1 MAQLEL
7 AQFAAQAP
15 AAPRSKGLFH
25 QWEKRLN
32 RKNFALL
39 VLGFYVVLD
48 LLEYKLPRAAGL
60 AMCFC
65 VLGGRKVTELDRAMW
80 LGFTLTFVVGL
91 YFGWA
96 PFCHFLVEEVI
107 LKPLRDLFSN
117 MEKDPQLVAAVI
129 VSIGVFG
136 ALLVSFALGGVFSRK
151 VGDVLSRLLQAE
163 AEIEDEFEE
172 HAPDL
177 FLSLSSM
184 LLFFE
189 NYLRFSRGD

>member
-1 MAQLEL
+1 
-7 AQFAAQAP
+7 
-15 AAPRSKGLFH
+15 
-25 QWEKRLN
+25 
-32 RKNFALL
+32 
-39 VLGFYVVLD
+39 
-48 LLEYKLPRAAGL
+48 
-60 AMCFC
+60 
-65 VLGGRKVTELDRAMW
+65 
-80 LGFTLTFVVGL
+80 
-91 YFGWA
+91 
-96 PFCHFLVEEVI
+96 
-107 LKPLRDLFSN
+107 

-129 VSIGVFG
+129 VSIGVIG

-177 FLSLSSM
+177 FLSLSGM